1 MVVANDNIA
10 VYLFDTVLTSY
21 MTSPKSLAYAKTTIQ
36 FDMLCTLLME
46 SIATSEHVMLSEL
59 IDFRQHACTQIVIE
73 TQEAHSSTRT
83 L

>member
-1 MVVANDNIA
+1 
-10 VYLFDTVLTSY
+10 
-21 MTSPKSLAYAKTTIQ
+21 
-36 FDMLCTLLME
+36 MLCTLLME

-59 IDFRQHACTQIVIE
+59 IDFGQHACTQIVIE